1 MLIEIG
7 HFALVLALIFSI
19 LLVVLPSIGI
29 YQNKS
34 SLAQLSKP
42 LVWGQCFWITVA
54 FFVLMSAF
62 LSNDFSV
69 KYVAENSNTQ
79 LPILYKASAVW
90 GAHEGSLLL
99 WVFVLSLWSIAVSIF
114 SKQIPSNLLNL
125 ILTVLG
131 AVSFGFLLFL
141 LYTSNPFERLMIP
154 PLEGRELNP
163 LLQDFGLAVHPPM
176 LYMGYVG
183 LSVPFAFVISALI
196 RGQLDSSWLRWTR
209 PWTLI
214 SWAFLT
220 VGITLGS
227 WWAYYELGWGGWWF
241 WDPVENAS
249 FMPWLLGTALLH
261 SLIIVEKR
269 KSLQAWVLLLS
280 ILVFLLSVIG
290 TFLVRSGIL
299 TSVHT
304 FALDPSRGIYILTF
318 TAMLGGYSLI
328 LFGIKSKKYFDNNY
342 FTFFSKEGSILIN
355 NILMV
360 VVCSTVFLGTIYPLL
375 VEALTDN
382 KISVGE
388 PYYNSTVIPIMIP
401 AILVMG
407 IGPILGWG
415 KENKSKNH
423 I

>member
-34 SLAQLSKP
+34 SLAQLSRP

-62 LSNDFSV
+62 LTNDFSV

-220 VGITLGS
+220 VGIILGS
-227 WWAYYELGWGGWWF
+227 WWAYYELGWEDGG
-241 WDPVENAS
+241 
-249 FMPWLLGTALLH
+249 
-261 SLIIVEKR
+261 
-269 KSLQAWVLLLS
+269 
-280 ILVFLLSVIG
+280 
-290 TFLVRSGIL
+290 
-299 TSVHT
+299 
-304 FALDPSRGIYILTF
+304 
-318 TAMLGGYSLI
+318 
-328 LFGIKSKKYFDNNY
+328 FGIQ
-342 FTFFSKEGSILIN
+342 
-355 NILMV
+355 
-360 VVCSTVFLGTIYPLL
+360 
-375 VEALTDN
+375 
-382 KISVGE
+382 
-388 PYYNSTVIPIMIP
+388 
-401 AILVMG
+401 
-407 IGPILGWG
+407 
-415 KENKSKNH
+415 
-423 I
+423 